1 MACLIRRTA
10 ILSVVHSH
18 AFTYMSWKG
27 VGFGFATGAAE
38 QPAGGSVA
46 EQPVHS
52 FLLLLPPLEWQLE

>member
-1 MACLIRRTA
+1 
-10 ILSVVHSH
+10 
-18 AFTYMSWKG
+18 MSWKG